1 LIRWVQLLTEQEK
14 KVMTVKRIY
23 LAPVV
28 AILLLAF
35 SPARAA
41 EQGSV
46 QATIPWDGEGNV
58 YQVNTSTVVFM
69 GSLKGII
76 YVESATGDMNEGF
89 VVCPVMQQLDMESG
103 ITEAIGHC
111 EITASPDD
119 VLYAKMTCEGKVGG
133 GGCAGTFE
141 LTDGEGKFKGI
152 SGSGKLQVRSPLRAV
167 AADLASGAVVR
178 VATGLAVIKDLKYKI
193 P

>member
-1 LIRWVQLLTEQEK
+1 
-14 KVMTVKRIY
+14 MTVKRFFLLPLLVIAPLVFS
-23 LAPVV
+23 LAQ
-28 AILLLAF
+28 
-35 SPARAA
+35 AA
-41 EQGSV
+41 EKGTV

-89 VVCPVMQQLDMESG
+89 VVCPVMQELDMESG
-103 ITEAIGHC
+103 TTEAIGHC

-119 VLYAKMTCEGKVGG
+119 VLYARMTCEGKVGG
-133 GGCAGTFE
+133 GGCSGDFK

-178 VATGLAVIKDLKYKI
+178 IATGLAVIKDLKYSI